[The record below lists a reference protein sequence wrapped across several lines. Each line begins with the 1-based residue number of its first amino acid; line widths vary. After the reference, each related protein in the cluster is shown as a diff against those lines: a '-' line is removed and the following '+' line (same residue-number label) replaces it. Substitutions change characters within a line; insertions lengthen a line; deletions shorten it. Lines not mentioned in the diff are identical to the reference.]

1 METHSKVSVKEN
13 VAHFIQRF
21 RIFLISFL
29 VLVAVGIIVAAVYQ
43 GISSASSNAVTKV
56 TEELETAYENLKS
69 AKDDTEKLAFQKIFD
84 EVSQKIEKSYS
95 GSFAQQRCDYYQ
107 GNLKFAAKDFGGAEI
122 AFAKAAKDLNS
133 SYLAPIALMNAAIS
147 AEENLNTPKTVSY
160 LTDLVQNYA
169 KTSALAYRAQFN
181 LGRLAES
188 QKQWAV
194 AKDVYQK
201 LLDSFGSSSW
211 TKLARDRIIYLK
223 AQGLI

>member
-1 METHSKVSVKEN
+1 
-13 VAHFIQRF
+13 
-21 RIFLISFL
+21 
-29 VLVAVGIIVAAVYQ
+29 
-43 GISSASSNAVTKV
+43 
-56 TEELETAYENLKS
+56 
-69 AKDDTEKLAFQKIFD
+69 
-84 EVSQKIEKSYS
+84 
-95 GSFAQQRCDYYQ
+95 
-107 GNLKFAAKDFGGAEI
+107 
-122 AFAKAAKDLNS
+122 
-133 SYLAPIALMNAAIS
+133 MNAAIS
-147 AEENLNTPKTVSY
+147 AEENLNTPKAVSY

-194 AKDVYQK
+194 AKDAYQK